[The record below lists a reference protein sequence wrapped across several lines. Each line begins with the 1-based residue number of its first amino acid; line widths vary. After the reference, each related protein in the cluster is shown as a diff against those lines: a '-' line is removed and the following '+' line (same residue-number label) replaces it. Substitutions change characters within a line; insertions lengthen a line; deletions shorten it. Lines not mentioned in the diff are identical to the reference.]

1 MSNPSNLSD
10 LYQSLIL
17 DHSRRPRN
25 FGTLDGGGPPV
36 REVQGRNPLC
46 GDELT
51 LQLRV
56 EGDSVS
62 EIAFV
67 GQGCAISKASASVMT
82 AAVKGKSVAEA
93 ELLFERF
100 HGLLTGTVAPDS
112 PEAAALPRSMAAF
125 AGVARFPMRVKC
137 ASLAW
142 HALHSALGQK
152 DAAAGGND
160 ASGATNDAVSTE

>member
-1 MSNPSNLSD
+1 MPDLSE

-25 FGTLDGGGPPV
+25 YGPLAGAD
-36 REVQGRNPLC
+36 REAQGRNPLC

-51 LQLRV
+51 LQLRLD
-56 EGDSVS
+56 GDA
-62 EIAFV
+62 IADVGFV

-93 ELLFERF
+93 DALFERF
-100 HGLLTGTVAPDS
+100 HGLVTGTIT
-112 PEAAALPRSMAAF
+112 PEGAALSPSLTAF

-142 HALHSALGQK
+142 HALQRALH
-152 DAAAGGND
+152 AEAPAAG
-160 ASGATNDAVSTE
+160 TVSTE

>member
-1 MSNPSNLSD
+1 MSLSD

-25 FGTLDGGGPPV
+25 FGTIEGEGPV
-36 REVQGRNPLC
+36 REVEGRNPLC

-56 EGDSVS
+56 EGELVS
-62 EIAFV
+62 AIAFV

-93 ELLFERF
+93 ELLFQRF
-100 HGLLTGTVAPDS
+100 HGLLTGTVKPDS
-112 PEAAALPRSMAAF
+112 PEAAALPRSMSAF

-142 HALHSALGQK
+142 HALHSALAQPDA
-152 DAAAGGND
+152 DAAGH
-160 ASGATNDAVSTE
+160 AVSTE

>member
-1 MSNPSNLSD
+1 MSDLSD

-25 FGTLDGGGPPV
+25 FGALAAAD
-36 REVQGRNPLC
+36 REAQGRNPLC

-56 EGDSVS
+56 ADDA
-62 EIAFV
+62 IAEVGFV
-67 GQGCAISKASASVMT
+67 GHGCAISKASASVMT

-93 ELLFERF
+93 DDLFARF
-100 HGLLTGTVAPDS
+100 HGLVTGALT
-112 PEAAALPRSMAAF
+112 PEAAALSPSLTAF

-142 HALHSALGQK
+142 HTLQRALHA
-152 DAAAGGND
+152 DAPTAG
-160 ASGATNDAVSTE
+160 DAVSTE

>member
-1 MSNPSNLSD
+1 MSNLSD

-25 FGTLDGGGPPV
+25 FGTLDGDRPV
-36 REVQGRNPLC
+36 REVEGRNPLC

-56 EGDSVS
+56 TGDNVS

-93 ELLFERF
+93 ERLFERF
-100 HGLLTGTVAPDS
+100 HGLLMGTVKPDS
-112 PEAAALPRSMAAF
+112 PEAAELPRSMAAF

-142 HALHSALGQK
+142 HALHSALAQEAS
-152 DAAAGGND
+152 AADGAGDAGGD
-160 ASGATNDAVSTE
+160 AAVSTE